1 MPSFASLAGAGL
13 NRLAVVAV
21 LLILIAGTL
30 YGGYVLLRPTTT
42 LIIVTTTVVNTT
54 ATAAT
59 VITVTTAIPPA
70 TTSGQIV
77 IDGVNLHVE
86 IASTPQ
92 AQQRGLSGRD
102 PLAPNH
108 GMLFDFN
115 SEGEGTYGFWMID
128 MKFPLDIIWF
138 NAQRHVVYIQQNLP
152 PCTPQGCPIFTPPVN
167 ALYVL
172 EVNAGFVQAHNV
184 SIGDTFNFVG

>member
-13 NRLAVVAV
+13 NKLVVVA
-21 LLILIAGTL
+21 LFLILIAGTL

-42 LIIVTTTVVNTT
+42 LMIVTTTVVNTSPA
-54 ATAAT
+54 ATT

-86 IASTPQ
+86 IASTPE

-102 PLAPNH
+102 SLAPNH
-108 GMLFDFN
+108 GMLFVFD
-115 SEGEGTYGFWMID
+115 SEGTWGFWMTD
-128 MKFPLDIIWF
+128 MKFSLDIIWF

>member
-1 MPSFASLAGAGL
+1 MKHGL
-13 NRLAVVAV
+13 NKLVVVAV
-21 LLILIAGTL
+21 FLILIAGTL

-42 LIIVTTTVVNTT
+42 LIVVTTTMVNTT
-54 ATAAT
+54 ATATT
-59 VITVTTAIPPA
+59 VITVTTAVPSAA
-70 TTSGQIV
+70 TSSQIV
-77 IDGVNLHVE
+77 LDGVNLYVE
-86 IASTPQ
+86 IASTPE

-102 PLAPNH
+102 SLPPNH

-115 SEGEGTYGFWMID
+115 SEGEGTYGFWMPD
-128 MKFPLDIIWF
+128 MRFPLDIIWF

-152 PCTPQGCPIFTPPVN
+152 PCPPAPQACPVYTPPVN

-184 SIGDTFNFVG
+184 SLGDTFNFVG